1 MQQDHTICSVGYKRY
16 ASTAFSKITIR
27 DEWQS
32 VYPPKKRENKKA
44 PPQISGGSKKMR
56 EILF

>member
-44 PPQISGGSKKMR
+44 PP
-56 EILF
+56 